1 MRVVVL
7 SFIFV
12 VDLFAISSGWGSS
25 WSWGWGSSSVSVGVS
40 GTQYPYINYWFDEEE
55 FISDKIEGQDGEY
68 ALLDNPS
75 KLYPDPSSGK
85 VGGSAYFD
93 KGHAY
98 SYDANDNLEM
108 ELGMEYTVMFWYAPQ
123 FQTGNYNKEILNIQ
137 AYKKNGRSWAYK
149 DFLMFQPKK
158 QGSNADVQIKID
170 MKSNEF
176 TKDILQ
182 DIPDN
187 EWHHIAVTMDI
198 SCVCNFAVDY
208 KVYVDGELF
217 DDAHIEDD
225 TLRINNTYY
234 KIKLGRSPLQFHMD
248 EFKVFQEVLDSTT
261 ISEIY
266 TNENAGLNY
275 DGSVRGVGGG
285 NEEVSSDFN
294 ATMDSNAKIVNGEF
308 DITYHNLKGGVQ
320 NVNVRLVATD
330 SATCDVNSP
339 NVLYDWHAVNFNGVD
354 PTKTISNYKID
365 SAHKYVWTLV
375 QDDDVKCMGQR
386 FSIRPKNF
394 SVTLSETNFDTEDNV
409 TLTIQAH
416 DANNNPAA
424 NYNESLSDIN
434 ITIANGSPNPSCN
447 DSGFIGGL
455 SGSFV
460 NGSFSQ
466 VVRAE
471 DIGSYL
477 ISVSE
482 RSDNRFA
489 KDDQTVLE
497 TQRSITPTTA
507 MYTVHP
513 KMLGIV
519 TQQTG
524 VLDPETLY
532 HSSEDSFYMGSMKDA
547 NLTTKFI
554 VRAMNSDEGAL
565 SNFDGACLA
574 EDMSVVLDY
583 DLNGSAALESIC
595 FVEGSE
601 RACRLEGD
609 NQLSIDINS
618 TDFTQGD
625 AMVTVYNNIQRPNTA
640 INPLATSLT
649 RVSADA
655 TFATTSTPVSSGLKK
670 FYYGRVYAPDI
681 RVDTNPAYSTVY
693 YEVYCNG
700 CDKGTFDLTGAD
712 HNNSDQW
719 FSKEDILAN
728 YDCNLQTSFKITPD
742 VKADGKTIEL
752 QYNGPFPYRER
763 ITIIDTKEYF
773 RYGTSAEH
781 NSTFSVEYFDPVTA
795 TPTVT
800 DDSVLDGV
808 SNKPV
813 KRIEW

>member
-1 MRVVVL
+1 MMRVIVL
-7 SFIFV
+7 SIVLTVNLLAV
-12 VDLFAISSGWGSS
+12 VVNLGSS
-25 WSWGWGSSSVSVGVS
+25 D
-40 GTQYPYINYWFDEEE
+40 PYINYWFDETAFSSGVIEDPNDRNAIIRDPQDKVSAVPDE
-55 FISDKIEGQDGEY
+55 GVVGGYAYYDDEGISDVKNENGDDEIPLGQQ
-68 ALLDNPS
+68 
-75 KLYPDPSSGK
+75 
-85 VGGSAYFD
+85 F
-93 KGHAY
+93 
-98 SYDANDNLEM
+98 
-108 ELGMEYTVMFWYAPQ
+108 TIMFWYAPIAQ
-123 FQTGNYNKEILNIQ
+123 QESYEKRIFALR
-137 AYKKNGRSWAYK
+137 AYKKQDNGTWKYK
-149 DFLMFQPKK
+149 RLVRFEPEDHGANAKLQLKVTMQP
-158 QGSNADVQIKID
+158 
-170 MKSNEF
+170 SNEI
-176 TKDILQ
+176 TSEVLQ
-182 DIPDN
+182 NIPDN
-187 EWHHIAVTMDI
+187 EWHHIVLTMEI
-198 SCVCNFAVDY
+198 TSYANFDADM
-208 KVYVDGELF
+208 KVYIDGDLSTSMHLQDSGLQIHEELYQIRMGH
-217 DDAHIEDD
+217 DQ
-225 TLRINNTYY
+225 
-234 KIKLGRSPLQFHMD
+234 LQFNLD

-700 CDKGTFDLTGAD
+700 CDKGSFDLTGAD

-719 FSKEDILAN
+719 FSKEDILHSPHTYGYGLSTSDKIIPVVSGKDMSLN
-728 YDCNLQTSFKITPD
+728 YSGQN
-742 VKADGKTIEL
+742 
-752 QYNGPFPYRER
+752 YPYRER
-763 ITIIDTKEYF
+763 VGIINIKEYF
-773 RYGTSAEH
+773 MYGNGAEH
-781 NSTFSVEYFDPVTA
+781 GSAFTVEYHNPSTA
-795 TPTVT
+795 TPTIS
-800 DDSVLDGV
+800 DESALDGG